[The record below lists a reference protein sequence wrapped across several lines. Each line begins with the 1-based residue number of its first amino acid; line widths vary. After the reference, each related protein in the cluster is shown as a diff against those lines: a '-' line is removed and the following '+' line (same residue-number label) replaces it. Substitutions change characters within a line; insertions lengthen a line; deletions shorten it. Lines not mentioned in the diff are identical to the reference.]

1 MGKFKSLRVTIIL
14 TIASLFIFGFS
25 QFSTVVFSSFV
36 EKDTF
41 QEQTSIGR
49 ISLSGKSR
57 EQANSLLEE
66 QIKNWHG
73 NASFELKYKG
83 NSQKVDTNSFK
94 FLVNDSIESAM
105 NGKTNDLVVE
115 VKQQNIE
122 NTLQLLT
129 PKINFQAMD
138 MAEFINDLSSAASEL
153 VPALTLRVED
163 YLPKEERV
171 VVATA
176 SRELGEE
183 SADIETFVQEFSQI
197 PIESLSN
204 ISLNKLVEEKKLN
217 QLSSHQMSLV
227 SSGLFEALLL
237 TNFTIT
243 DRNIGRELPEN
254 IKLGLEA
261 KVDFSKG
268 IDFSFYNPNENR
280 YDIKLSIDKG
290 ELQISIIGIP
300 FSSKYQI
307 NLTEKQEFKPRT
319 IKRYTPLLDP
329 GQNSVENEGKPGLMI
344 KVYRETIAS
353 TGELIESELI
363 SEDFYQPI
371 HRVEVHGIDPNNNQI
386 PQLQEA
392 QGTEPLANTD
402 SNGSSM
408 NETPTVNAENQSPA
422 TIEQNQQNDPEEGAD
437 DSGEDRLWGKPNE
450 EPK

>member
-183 SADIETFVQEFSQI
+183 SADIETFVQEFSQYR
-197 PIESLSN
+197 SSR
-204 ISLNKLVEEKKLN
+204 LVTF
-217 QLSSHQMSLV
+217 H
-227 SSGLFEALLL
+227 
-237 TNFTIT
+237 
-243 DRNIGRELPEN
+243 
-254 IKLGLEA
+254 
-261 KVDFSKG
+261 
-268 IDFSFYNPNENR
+268 
-280 YDIKLSIDKG
+280 
-290 ELQISIIGIP
+290 
-300 FSSKYQI
+300 
-307 NLTEKQEFKPRT
+307 
-319 IKRYTPLLDP
+319 
-329 GQNSVENEGKPGLMI
+329 
-344 KVYRETIAS
+344 
-353 TGELIESELI
+353 
-363 SEDFYQPI
+363 
-371 HRVEVHGIDPNNNQI
+371 
-386 PQLQEA
+386 
-392 QGTEPLANTD
+392 
-402 SNGSSM
+402 
-408 NETPTVNAENQSPA
+408 
-422 TIEQNQQNDPEEGAD
+422 
-437 DSGEDRLWGKPNE
+437 
-450 EPK
+450 